1 MKNKKM
7 SKGKIVLIAVIAF
20 FAIGVISGIIHN
32 LTGTTPEH
40 SAKNEDTSE
49 TTTTAQKSEQSSEEI
64 IVEDFLTTPK
74 FTAEKRTTEMV
85 DQIESVAKENAKDMS
100 EEDAEKIIAAIR
112 DADHKFYKTDQD
124 MEKFMWYGYL
134 LEYKYD
140 EADPKSL
147 LGMDLCQAIKY
158 VYRNADLVTDDSTH
172 ENLQQVDDDLER
184 IE

>member
-1 MKNKKM
+1 
-7 SKGKIVLIAVIAF
+7 
-20 FAIGVISGIIHN
+20 
-32 LTGTTPEH
+32 
-40 SAKNEDTSE
+40 
-49 TTTTAQKSEQSSEEI
+49 
-64 IVEDFLTTPK
+64 
-74 FTAEKRTTEMV
+74 MV
-85 DQIESVAKENAKDMS
+85 DQIESVAKGNAKDMS
-100 EEDAEKIIAAIR
+100 EEDAAKIIAAIR
-112 DADHKFYKTDQD
+112 AADHKFYKTDQD

-158 VYRNADLVTDDSTH
+158 VYRNVDLVTDDSTH